1 MTRWHYLIYSTWLA
15 IDTLLLC
22 VMDSCRLLV
31 TCESGSDTVHYTH
44 INVYVL
50 STEFRRTFYNQPTQ
64 KSSTHFRN
72 IYRAGDITGKKYAE
86 LKSNRTQDGETREV
100 DKTWIM
106 QIIIANVGSKFQNK
120 PDLQLKNVILACF
133 FL

>member
-1 MTRWHYLIYSTWLA
+1 MSTY
-15 IDTLLLC
+15 
-22 VMDSCRLLV
+22 CRQSSDERS
-31 TCESGSDTVHYTH
+31 TTNQRKNPRPISG
-44 INVYVL
+44 
-50 STEFRRTFYNQPTQ
+50 
-64 KSSTHFRN
+64 
-72 IYRAGDITGKKYAE
+72 AGDITGKKYAE

-106 QIIIANVGSKFQNK
+106 QHIIANVGSKFQNK